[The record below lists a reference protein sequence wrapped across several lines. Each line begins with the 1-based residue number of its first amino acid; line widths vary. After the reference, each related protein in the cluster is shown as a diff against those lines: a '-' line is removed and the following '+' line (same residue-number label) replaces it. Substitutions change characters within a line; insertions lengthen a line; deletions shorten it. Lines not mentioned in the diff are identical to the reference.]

1 MSFHF
6 FRIVDW
12 RLNGYGWLVVGGYL
26 RLVIKRRFVYGFISG
41 SSVGSVGSVGSLGS
55 VDIWDS
61 RNDRSDGN
69 IWSRWL
75 WNSFR
80 GERYLIRRTACSAL
94 ILALVCDG
102 LKR

>member
-6 FRIVDW
+6 FRVVDW
-12 RLNGYGWLVVGGYL
+12 RLNGYGWLVVGRGYL
-26 RLVIKRRFVYGFISG
+26 RLVIKRRFVHGCISG
-41 SSVGSVGSVGSLGS
+41 SSMGSMN
-55 VDIWDS
+55 IWDS
-61 RNDRSDGN
+61 RNDWGDGN

-80 GERYLIRRTACSAL
+80 GERYLIRRTTCSTL

-102 LKR
+102 LKG

>member
-6 FRIVDW
+6 FRMLDW
-12 RLNGYGWLVVGGYL
+12 RLNGYGWMVVGGYL
-26 RLVIKRRFVYGFISG
+26 RLVIERRFVYGCISG
-41 SSVGSVGSVGSLGS
+41 SSVGSVGS

-80 GERYLIRRTACSAL
+80 GERYLIRRTTCSTL

-102 LKR
+102 LKG